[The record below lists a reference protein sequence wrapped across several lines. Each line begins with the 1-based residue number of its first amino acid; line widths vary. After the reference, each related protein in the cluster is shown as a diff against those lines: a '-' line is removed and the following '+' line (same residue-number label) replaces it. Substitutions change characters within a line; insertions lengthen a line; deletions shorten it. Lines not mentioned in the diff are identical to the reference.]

1 MHRAMRIEC
10 PLCKRVVED
19 ARPDF
24 GPRPFCSERCRLLDL
39 SNWLN
44 ETYRFPCEDDEF
56 QPMH

>member
-1 MHRAMRIEC
+1 MRIEC

-19 ARPDF
+19 AHPDF